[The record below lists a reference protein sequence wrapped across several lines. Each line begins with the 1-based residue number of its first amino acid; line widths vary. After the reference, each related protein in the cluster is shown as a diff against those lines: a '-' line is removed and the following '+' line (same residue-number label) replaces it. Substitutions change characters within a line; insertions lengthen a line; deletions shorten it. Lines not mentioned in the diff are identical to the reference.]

1 MFIRSLNHFVKKSSN
16 ACLSIEIRRA
26 LSNGSFVRQ
35 LFEQETSTYTYI
47 VADGKTKDALIID
60 PVITTVA
67 RDMQL
72 LKQLGLRLR
81 YAINTHI
88 HADHITGSGR
98 LKALLPDCQS
108 VISKTSGGKADI
120 YIEDGDEIEIGDKDD
135 KNQRLILECRST
147 PGHTN
152 GCMTFVW
159 HKGSSVFTGDC
170 LLIRGCGRTDFQ
182 QGSPDAIY
190 TSIHKC
196 IFTLPD
202 HFIVYPGHDYTG
214 QTTST
219 VGEEK
224 KYNTRLTKSHEDFV
238 AFMKELKL
246 SYPKQI
252 DKAVPANLLC
262 GLLPDP

>member
-1 MFIRSLNHFVKKSSN
+1 MFIRPIGCVLKTLNHGRFSTEAK
-16 ACLSIEIRRA
+16 RA

-35 LFEQETSTYTYI
+35 LFEQTTSTYTYI
-47 VADGKTKDALIID
+47 VADGKSREALLID

-81 YAINTHI
+81 YAINTHV

-98 LKALLPDCQS
+98 LKTLLPECQS
-108 VISKTSGGKADI
+108 VISKVSGAKADI
-120 YIEDGDEIEIGDKDD
+120 FIEDGDEIVIGDKKDG
-135 KNQRLILECRST
+135 LVIECRST

-152 GCMTFVW
+152 GCMTYVW

-182 QGSPDAIY
+182 QGSADKIY
-190 TSIHKC
+190 TSIHKR

-219 VGEEK
+219 IAEEK
-224 KYNTRLTKSHEDFV
+224 QYNSRLTKSREEFTHI
-238 AFMKELKL
+238 MKELKL
-246 SYPKQI
+246 SYPLQI
-252 DKAVPANLLC
+252 DKAVPANMIC
-262 GLLPDP
+262 GLLPES